1 MIRVY
6 AVRVADSR
14 SVPRVSGDDSTITLS
29 DARIFP
35 YFPREWMISE
45 EAFVTW
51 LYCEFILVWEASEAS
66 GILAQKVESI
76 KVDIAQDFQKIQ
88 TIKE

>member
-1 MIRVY
+1 MILFAR
-6 AVRVADSR
+6 RRKLSLMN
-14 SVPRVSGDDSTITLS
+14 VPRVSEDDSTITLS
-29 DARIFP
+29 DARIFL

-66 GILAQKVESI
+66 GLLAQKVESF
-76 KVDIAQDFQKIQ
+76 KADIVHDSQKIQ

>member
-1 MIRVY
+1 M
-6 AVRVADSR
+6 
-14 SVPRVSGDDSTITLS
+14 SGDDPTIALS

-51 LYCEFILVWEASEAS
+51 LYCEFILAWEASEAS
-66 GILAQKVESI
+66 GLFTQRVESF
-76 KVDIAQDFQKIQ
+76 KADIVHDSQKIQ